1 MDRELRDALEAQL
14 TEEVE
19 TLHEV
24 IRRKDEE
31 LRRQEEALRRA
42 AGQ

>member
-19 TLHEV
+19 TLHAV
-24 IRRKDEE
+24 IRRKDGE

-42 AGQ
+42 AGR